1 MSLLIASPATRAP
14 AIRVRHAADRADRN
28 RDTEREMSRTWV
40 LLTAFAYAGAYID
53 PTGALA
59 AQRLARIPEV

>member
-14 AIRVRHAADRADRN
+14 AIRVRHAADRN